1 MTATGVIPATASRPD
16 FVSRVPARR
25 RRKIL
30 IGTTVLIVIAVFWSS
45 PVLVLIAT
53 AVKTQADFNA
63 HGAISL
69 PHALTFSNFTSAWQ
83 VGQFGVSFIN
93 SGLVTLVKVPSGVL
107 LAALLSYSL
116 AKLRIQLRRT
126 LTFFLLLGL
135 TVPIF
140 IAVVPVFTM
149 LRQAGLIDNI
159 WGLLPPYLAFGL
171 PFEVLILTAFFRR
184 IPNEMIEA
192 ARIDGASELS
202 IFFRI
207 VLPLSLPVLT
217 TVAIL
222 DAVATWNE
230 LVMALIL
237 LSSPGHRTV
246 PLSLL
251 NFQGQFT
258 TDFPALCAG
267 ICIALLPI
275 LVAYGFLQRWI
286 VSGLTA
292 GAIKG

>member
-1 MTATGVIPATASRPD
+1 VLAGTAAL
-16 FVSRVPARR
+16 
-25 RRKIL
+25 L
-30 IGTTVLIVIAVFWSS
+30 IIAVCWSS
-45 PVLVLIAT
+45 PILILITT
-53 AVKTQADFNA
+53 ALKTQADFGE
-63 HGAISL
+63 HGAVSL
-69 PHALTFSNFTSAWQ
+69 PRAFTFSNFTSAWD

-93 SGLVTLVKVPSGVL
+93 SGLITLVKVPIGVI

-116 AKLRIQLRRT
+116 AKLQINLRRAI
-126 LTFFLLLGL
+126 TFFMLLGL

-140 IAVVPVFTM
+140 IAVVPIFTM
-149 LRQAGLIDNI
+149 LRQVGLIDNI

-171 PFEVLILTAFFRR
+171 PFEVLILTAFFKR
-184 IPNEMIEA
+184 IPNELVEA

-202 IFFRI
+202 IFVRI

-258 TDFPALCAG
+258 TDFPALSAG
-267 ICIALLPI
+267 ILIALLPI

-292 GAIKG
+292 GAVKG

>member
-1 MTATGVIPATASRPD
+1 MTAVPVPRTTYATRAAARGRSKALAATA
-16 FVSRVPARR
+16 
-25 RRKIL
+25 
-30 IGTTVLIVIAVFWSS
+30 VLVLVAVFWAS
-45 PVLVLIAT
+45 PVLILVGT
-53 AVKTQADFNA
+53 AVKTAADFNA
-63 HGAISL
+63 HGATSL
-69 PHALTFSNFTSAWQ
+69 PGSLTFANFRAAWN
-83 VGQFGVSFIN
+83 VGQFGTSFVN
-93 SGLVTLVKVPSGVL
+93 SGLITLVKVPIGVF
-107 LAALLSYSL
+107 LAALMSYSL
-116 AKLRIQLRRT
+116 AKLKVNLRRSI
-126 LTFFLLLGL
+126 LFLLLLGL

-140 IAVVPVFTM
+140 IAVVPIFTM
-149 LRQAGLIDNI
+149 LRQAGLIDSI

-171 PFEVLILTAFFRR
+171 PFEVLILTGFFKR
-184 IPNEMIEA
+184 IPQELIEA

-202 IFFRI
+202 IFVRV
-207 VLPLSLPVLT
+207 VLPLSLPVLI

-230 LVMALIL
+230 LVMALVL

-267 ICIALLPI
+267 ILIALLPI

-292 GAIKG
+292 GAVKG

>member
-1 MTATGVIPATASRPD
+1 MSP
-16 FVSRVPARR
+16 
-25 RRKIL
+25 KIL
-30 IGTTVLIVIAVFWSS
+30 RRQQRPADDPLGGQRVLGLLSRQERIVVDELAR
-45 PVLVLIAT
+45 PP
-53 AVKTQADFNA
+53 
-63 HGAISL
+63 HGLHHLDAGPGRL
-69 PHALTFSNFTSAWQ
+69 
-83 VGQFGVSFIN
+83 G
-93 SGLVTLVKVPSGVL
+93 GVL
-107 LAALLSYSL
+107 AERVLAALLSYAL
-116 AKLRIQLRRT
+116 AKLRINLRRT
-126 LTFFLLLGL
+126 IVFGMLLGL

-149 LRQAGLIDNI
+149 LRQVGLIDSI

-184 IPNEMIEA
+184 IPHEVIEA
-192 ARIDGASELS
+192 ARIDGASELA
-202 IFFRI
+202 IFVR
-207 VLPLSLPVLT
+207 VVLPVLT

-230 LVMALIL
+230 LVMALVL

-258 TDFPALCAG
+258 TNFPALSAG
-267 ICIALLPI
+267 ILIALLPI

-292 GAIKG
+292 GAVKG

>member
-1 MTATGVIPATASRPD
+1 
-16 FVSRVPARR
+16 
-25 RRKIL
+25 
-30 IGTTVLIVIAVFWSS
+30 VLILVAVFWAS
-45 PVLVLIAT
+45 PVLILVST
-53 AVKTQADFNA
+53 AVKTATDFDA
-63 HGAISL
+63 HGATSL
-69 PHALTFSNFTSAWQ
+69 PGSLTFANFRAAWN
-83 VGQFGVSFIN
+83 VGQFGPSFVN
-93 SGLVTLVKVPSGVL
+93 SGLITLVKVPIGVF
-107 LAALLSYSL
+107 LAALMSYSL
-116 AKLRIQLRRT
+116 AKLKINLRRSI
-126 LTFFLLLGL
+126 LFLLLLGL

-149 LRQAGLIDNI
+149 LRQAGLIDSI

-171 PFEVLILTAFFRR
+171 PFEVLILTGFFKR
-184 IPNEMIEA
+184 IPQELIEA

-202 IFFRI
+202 IFVRV
-207 VLPLSLPVLT
+207 VLPLSLPVLI

-230 LVMALIL
+230 LVMALVL

-267 ICIALLPI
+267 ILIALLPI

-292 GAIKG
+292 GAVKG

>member
-1 MTATGVIPATASRPD
+1 MTATRTIPATVSRPD
-16 FVSRVPARR
+16 FVSRAPARR
-25 RRKIL
+25 RRKIVL
-30 IGTTVLIVIAVFWSS
+30 GTAVLVVIAVFWSS

-63 HGAISL
+63 HGATSL
-69 PHALTFSNFTSAWQ
+69 PHAFTFANFTAAWQ
-83 VGQFGVSFIN
+83 VGQFGVSFVN
-93 SGLVTLVKVPSGVL
+93 SGLVTLVKVPLGVL

-140 IAVVPVFTM
+140 IAVVPIFTM

-202 IFFRI
+202 IFLRI

-258 TDFPALCAG
+258 TNFPALCAG
-267 ICIALLPI
+267 ILIALLPI

>member
-1 MTATGVIPATASRPD
+1 MTATRTIPAVVSQPEFISRA
-16 FVSRVPARR
+16 PARR
-25 RRKIL
+25 RRRIL
-30 IGTTVLIVIAVFWSS
+30 AGTAMLTVIAVFWSS
-45 PVLVLIAT
+45 PVLVLVAT

-69 PHALTFSNFTSAWQ
+69 PHAFTFSNFTSAWQ
-83 VGQFGVSFIN
+83 VGQFGVSFVN
-93 SGLVTLVKVPSGVL
+93 SGLVTLVKVPLGVM

-126 LTFFLLLGL
+126 LVFFLLLGL

-149 LRQAGLIDNI
+149 LRQVGLIDNI

-202 IFFRI
+202 IFLRI

-237 LSSPGHRTV
+237 LGSPGHRTV

-258 TDFPALCAG
+258 TNFPALCAG

>member
-1 MTATGVIPATASRPD
+1 VTAAPLSRTYISQSAS
-16 FVSRVPARR
+16 RR
-25 RRKIL
+25 RRNAL
-30 IGTTVLIVIAVFWSS
+30 LGTVALTVMAIFWAS
-45 PVLVLIAT
+45 PVLILLTT
-53 AVKTQADFNA
+53 ALKTPADFGA
-63 HGAISL
+63 HGEISL
-69 PHALTFSNFTSAWQ
+69 PRAFTFGNFTAAWN
-83 VGQFGVSFIN
+83 VGQFGVSFVN
-93 SGLVTLVKVPSGVL
+93 SGLITLVKVPAGVV
-107 LAALLSYSL
+107 LAALLSYAL
-116 AKLRIQLRRT
+116 AKLKINFRRT
-126 LTFFLLLGL
+126 IIFVMLLGL

-149 LRQAGLIDNI
+149 LRQVGLVDNI

-184 IPNEMIEA
+184 IPHEVIEA
-192 ARIDGASELS
+192 ARIDGASELR
-202 IFFRI
+202 IFVRV

-230 LVMALIL
+230 LVMALVL

-246 PLSLL
+246 SLSLL

-258 TDFPALCAG
+258 TNFPALSAG
-267 ICIALLPI
+267 ILIAILPI

-292 GAIKG
+292 GAVKG

>member
-1 MTATGVIPATASRPD
+1 MTGPS
-16 FVSRVPARR
+16 RR
-25 RRKIL
+25 RGKIL
-30 IGTTVLIVIAVFWSS
+30 GGTAALVLITVFWAS
-45 PVLVLIAT
+45 PVLILLTTGLKT
-53 AVKTQADFNA
+53 AADFGA
-63 HGAISL
+63 HGEMSI
-69 PHALTFSNFTSAWQ
+69 PRTFDFGNFTSAWD
-83 VGQFGVSFIN
+83 VGQFGVSFVN
-93 SGLVTLVKVPSGVL
+93 SGLITLVKVPIGVA
-107 LAALLSYSL
+107 LAALMSYSL
-116 AKLRIQLRRT
+116 AKLKINLRRT
-126 LTFFLLLGL
+126 IIFLMLLGL

-140 IAVVPVFTM
+140 IAVVPIFTM

-171 PFEVLILTAFFRR
+171 PFEVLILTGFFRR
-184 IPNEMIEA
+184 IPHEVIEA

-202 IFFRI
+202 IFIRI
-207 VLPLSLPVLT
+207 VLPLSLPALI

-230 LVMALIL
+230 LVMALVL

-258 TDFPALCAG
+258 TNFPALSAG
-267 ICIALLPI
+267 ILIAILPI
-275 LVAYGFLQRWI
+275 LVAYAFLQRWI

-292 GAIKG
+292 GAVKG

>member
-1 MTATGVIPATASRPD
+1 MTAASVPRPSYASRAA
-16 FVSRVPARR
+16 ARR
-25 RRKIL
+25 RNRAL
-30 IGTTVLIVIAVFWSS
+30 AGTAVLVVIAVFWAS
-45 PVLVLIAT
+45 PVLILISTALKTASDFDAHSAT
-53 AVKTQADFNA
+53 
-63 HGAISL
+63 SL
-69 PHALTFSNFTSAWQ
+69 PHSLTFTNFTAAWD

-93 SGLVTLVKVPSGVL
+93 SGLIVLVKVPVGVI
-107 LAALLSYSL
+107 LAALLSYAL
-116 AKLRIQLRRT
+116 AKLKINLRRSII
-126 LTFFLLLGL
+126 FLMLLGL

-140 IAVVPVFTM
+140 IAVVPIFTM

-171 PFEVLILTAFFRR
+171 PFEVLILTGFFRR
-184 IPNEMIEA
+184 IPQELIEA
-192 ARIDGASELS
+192 ARIDGASELN
-202 IFFRI
+202 IFTRI

-230 LVMALIL
+230 LVVALVL

-258 TDFPALCAG
+258 TNFPALSAG
-267 ICIALLPI
+267 IIIALLPI

-292 GAIKG
+292 GAVKG